1 MNDLRELFHTTAA
14 EVPCYDVGGQVLRAA
29 RRRRRVA
36 RVAPVAALAGV
47 LAVVGVV
54 AATAPPG
61 GDVPIV
67 AADRPALAV
76 SLPWLPATVGKDEGK
91 ATPLPADR
99 AVGAGSVLY
108 ARCNQ
113 PCAPR
118 LVTEDGREYELP
130 GPETMPPAAPRVPT
144 LSPDGRWLSYPD
156 ADGRYVLRDLA
167 DVRTVQTGARRVVGW
182 SADSRWAALADAS
195 NRRVTALLSL
205 ADAREVPVTLPA
217 DEQRPLAG
225 VTRDGAAV
233 FGPTEARADD
243 DPYDLRIIDATGATR
258 TARIDT
264 SDRLGRDKEL
274 SGFPVLAADETSVLF
289 QVMHVRHALASPW
302 DVVRVGL
309 TDGSVRARFR
319 LPVPDADVRPGRAV
333 GGDEW
338 APLGGQSRVLVSAL
352 AEGAV
357 LVHYQGPAPHAVE
370 VLDLRS
376 GDREVITNVAVGV
389 VWLQVRGQSD

>member
-29 RRRRRVA
+29 RRRRRVVRA
-36 RVAPVAALAGV
+36 APVAALAGV

-54 AATAPPG
+54 VATAPSG

-67 AADRPALAV
+67 AADRPAVAV
-76 SLPWLPATVGKDEGK
+76 SLPWLPAAVGKHDGK
-91 ATPLPADR
+91 GTPLPVDR
-99 AVGAGSVLY
+99 DVGAGSVLY
-108 ARCNQ
+108 ARCAL

-130 GPETMPPAAPRVPT
+130 GPATMPPAAPRVPT

-156 ADGRYVLRDLA
+156 AEGRYVLRDLT
-167 DVRTVQTGARRVVGW
+167 DVRTVPTGTRRVVGW

-195 NRRVTALLSL
+195 DENVSALLSP
-205 ADAREVPVTLPA
+205 ADAREVTVTLPA
-217 DEQRPLAG
+217 GERRPLAG
-225 VTRDGAAV
+225 LTGDGVAV
-233 FGPTEARADD
+233 FGPTKARADD
-243 DPYDLRIIDATGATR
+243 DPFELRIIDTTGATR
-258 TARIDT
+258 KVRIDT
-264 SDRLGRDKEL
+264 SDLLGPDQEL
-274 SGFPVLAADETSVLF
+274 SGSPMLAADETSVLF
-289 QVMHVRHALASPW
+289 QVMHVRNGLASPW
-302 DVVRVGL
+302 DVVRVDL

-338 APLGGQSRVLVSAL
+338 APLGGQSRVLESAI

-376 GDREVITNVAVGV
+376 GDREVITNVADGV
-389 VWLQVRGQSD
+389 NWLLVRGQTG

>member
-1 MNDLRELFHTTAA
+1 MNDLQELLHTTAA

-29 RRRRRVA
+29 RRRRRMV

-54 AATAPPG
+54 ATTAPSG

-67 AADRPALAV
+67 AADRPALAA
-76 SLPWLPATVGKDEGK
+76 SLPWLPATVGKADGK

-108 ARCNQ
+108 ARCNL

-118 LVTEDGREYELP
+118 LVTEDSREYELP

-156 ADGRYVLRDLA
+156 AEGRYVLRDLT
-167 DVRTVQTGARRVVGW
+167 DVRTVPTGARRVVGW

-195 NRRVTALLSL
+195 GEDVTALLSP

-217 DEQRPLAG
+217 DEQRRLAG

-233 FGPTEARADD
+233 FGPTSARADD
-243 DPYDLRIIDATGATR
+243 DPYDLRIIDATGATH
-258 TARIDT
+258 TVRIDT
-264 SDRLGRDKEL
+264 SDLLGPDMEL
-274 SGFPVLAADETSVLF
+274 SDVSALTADGTTVLF
-289 QVMHVRHALASPW
+289 QVMRWRDRLALPG
-302 DVVRVGL
+302 DLVRVDL
-309 TDGSVRARFR
+309 TDGSVRARLR
-319 LPVPDADVRPGRAV
+319 LPVDRTDVRPTRAV
-333 GGDEW
+333 DGHETGPTGGRF
-338 APLGGQSRVLVSAL
+338 RVLVA
-352 AEGAV
+352 AFTEGAV
-357 LVHYQGPAPHAVE
+357 LVHYQGPPPHAVE
-370 VLDLRS
+370 MLDLHT
-376 GDREVITNVAVGV
+376 GDRAVITNVADGV
-389 VWLQVRGQSD
+389 VWLRVRGQTG

>member
-29 RRRRRVA
+29 RRRRRV
-36 RVAPVAALAGV
+36 VQGAPVAALAGV
-47 LAVVGVV
+47 LAVIGVV
-54 AATAPPG
+54 AATAPSG

-76 SLPWLPATVGKDEGK
+76 PLPWLPATVGRDDGK
-91 ATPLPADR
+91 ATPLPTDR

-108 ARCNQ
+108 GRCARS
-113 PCAPR
+113 CAPR
-118 LVTEDGREYELP
+118 LVTEDGRVYELP
-130 GPETMPPAAPRVPT
+130 GPGPKSATAPRVPT

-156 ADGRYVLRDLA
+156 AEGRYVLRDLTA
-167 DVRTVQTGARRVVGW
+167 VRMLPTGTRRVVGW

-195 NRRVTALLSL
+195 YEDVTALLSP

-217 DEQRPLAG
+217 GERRPLAG

-233 FGPTEARADD
+233 FGPTGTRADG
-243 DPYDLRIIDATGATR
+243 DPFELRIIDATGATR
-258 TARIDT
+258 NVRIDT
-264 SDRLGRDKEL
+264 SDLLGPDKEL

-302 DVVRVGL
+302 DVVRVDL

-319 LPVPDADVRPGRAV
+319 LPVPDADVRSGRAV

-338 APLGGQSRVLVSAL
+338 APLGGQSRELVSAI

-357 LVHYQGPAPHAVE
+357 LVHYWGPAPHAVE

-376 GDREVITNVAVGV
+376 GDREVITDVADGV
-389 VWLQVRGQSD
+389 EWLLVRGQTG